1 MLCYLKIVNRPVS
14 RCLITF
20 RQKTTDDKLLWVR
33 TCRKLHQIWTRS
45 LTHTKRERQRKAHN
59 NFPLCL
65 HVSQCNTHK
74 AKAQW
79 GFTPSGLSHRVLQVE
94 PRQLHKKRFSATF
107 FQFHRVK
114 TILSLYGSLE
124 NYWPAISVPHWPN
137 RKAWCGFRRSRLE
150 QERKKGSM
158 NKYLERNGQKGK
170 KSTLTM
176 EVSSWLKYLFSGSV
190 SLGMNNSVGRAMNI
204 ILWPQFMTSVCDP
217 GLWPLLSVLCH
228 CGVIGSVPFY
238 NLN

>member
-1 MLCYLKIVNRPVS
+1 MTENLQETPSNMNSVS
-14 RCLITF
+14 
-20 RQKTTDDKLLWVR
+20 
-33 TCRKLHQIWTRS
+33 H
-45 LTHTKRERQRKAHN
+45 THTQREKDRVKAHN

-94 PRQLHKKRFSATF
+94 TRQLHKKRISATF
-107 FQFHRVK
+107 FELHRVK

-150 QERKKGSM
+150 QERKKEVWINIWKEM
-158 NKYLERNGQKGK
+158 VRRGK
-170 KSTLTM
+170 K
-176 EVSSWLKYLFSGSV
+176 KDFNHGSV
-190 SLGMNNSVGRAMNI
+190 
-204 ILWPQFMTSVCDP
+204 
-217 GLWPLLSVLCH
+217 LLA
-228 CGVIGSVPFY
+228 
-238 NLN
+238 